1 MEQVSGLINK
11 LNLTSGKMVKT
22 SQIFNM
28 WCVLLNDMTCVK
40 HGKKKLGS
48 TSPTFSEYKDVD
60 KSFVV

>member
-1 MEQVSGLINK
+1 
-11 LNLTSGKMVKT
+11 MVKT

>member
-28 WCVLLNDMTCVK
+28 WCVLLNDMTCVNMV
-40 HGKKKLGS
+40 KKIGT
-48 TSPTFSEYKDVD
+48 TSPIFSEYKDVD